1 MSPIPGTEQTPPAG
15 AAGWVT
21 AVVLA
26 VPVVLLV
33 EAVPVVLAVPVVEAV
48 PALPVVL
55 VEEAVLAVLLAPRTL
70 AEANEPAA

>member
-48 PALPVVL
+48 PVVL
-55 VEEAVLAVLLAPRTL
+55 VVEAVLAVLLAPRTL

>member
-48 PALPVVL
+48 
-55 VEEAVLAVLLAPRTL
+55 EAVLAVLLAPRTL